1 MMKRVSLCLAAAL
14 WTFTWLPL
22 ALSQKTAA
30 DSPDVVPD
38 AVLVA
43 RKTLDALR
51 NGDSDFL
58 LTVVDRSG
66 IFMGIDTPKMSVA
79 RFKEDLA
86 AKRGVYCVIFDSSCL
101 GEKWRGNSGSPSSIR
116 EILLKQPVRMS
127 LPSKVEGAQKVRAVV
142 VCKDDGSGEVL
153 LTFVFRHAG
162 DNWKLQQIEYW

>member
-66 IFMGIDTPKMSVA
+66 DIHGYRHPEDERRAIQRGSRCKARRVLRDFRQLLPRGKMARELGFAIFYP
-79 RFKEDLA
+79 
-86 AKRGVYCVIFDSSCL
+86 
-101 GEKWRGNSGSPSSIR
+101 
-116 EILLKQPVRMS
+116 
-127 LPSKVEGAQKVRAVV
+127 
-142 VCKDDGSGEVL
+142 
-153 LTFVFRHAG
+153 
-162 DNWKLQQIEYW
+162 